1 MKKKQVINLV
11 RYFTEGNTSGFRTE
25 AYEIAKAFDKTGD
38 HQLAEYIIA
47 MLSEANTFIPQVSEE
62 KFESLRKIQLTNF
75 NPLPLPEAISSDVIG
90 VVNAV
95 RRNIGVD
102 KFLFEGAPGT
112 GKTETVKQIARL
124 LQRELYVV
132 DFETIIDSKLGQ
144 TAKNIANLFK
154 EINSFTHPEQT
165 LILFDEID
173 AIALNRLDNNDLREM
188 GRATT
193 AILKGMDTLRDGIVL
208 IATTNLFSAFDK
220 ALIRRFDAVINFN
233 RYSQEDLLVI
243 AESMMSTI
251 LNDSK
256 HSGKN
261 VRLFKKI
268 VALCSPIPYPGEL
281 KNTLKSAV
289 AFSSLTDNL
298 DYLRRLFSI
307 FYKPVDNTTLKEL
320 KELGFTVREIET
332 LTGIS
337 KSQTAREL
345 KED

>member
-1 MKKKQVINLV
+1 MKKKQVINLI

-25 AYEIAKAFDKTGD
+25 AYEIAKAFDKAGD

-47 MLSEANTFIPQVSEE
+47 MLSENNTFIPQVSEE

-281 KNTLKSAV
+281 KNNLKSAV
-289 AFSSLTDNL
+289 AFSSLTDKF

-307 FYKPVDNTTLKEL
+307 FYKPIDNTTLKEL
-320 KELGFTVREIET
+320 KELGFTVREIEI

>member
-1 MKKKQVINLV
+1 MKKKQVINLI

-47 MLSEANTFIPQVSEE
+47 MLSENNTFIPQVSEE

-289 AFSSLTDNL
+289 AFSSLTDKF

-320 KELGFTVREIET
+320 KELGFTVREIEI

>member
-1 MKKKQVINLV
+1 MKKKQVLNLI

-25 AYEIAKAFDKTGD
+25 AYEIAKAFDKAGD

-47 MLSEANTFIPQVSEE
+47 MLSENNTFIPQVSEE

-75 NPLPLPEAISSDVIG
+75 SPLPLPEAISSDVIG

-124 LQRELYVV
+124 LQRDLYVV
-132 DFETIIDSKLGQ
+132 NFETIIDSKLGQ

-154 EINSFTHPEQT
+154 EINRFTHPEQT

-193 AILKGMDTLRDGIVL
+193 AILKGMDSLRDGIVL
-208 IATTNLFSAFDK
+208 IATTNLFRAFDK
-220 ALIRRFDAVINFN
+220 ALIRRFDAVINFD
-233 RYSQEDLLVI
+233 RYNQEDLLVI

-281 KNTLKSAV
+281 KNILKSAV
-289 AFSSLTDNL
+289 AFSSLSEKF

-307 FYKPVDNTTLKEL
+307 FYKPVENTTLKEL
-320 KELGFTVREIET
+320 KELGFTVREIEI

-345 KED
+345 KEN

>member
-1 MKKKQVINLV
+1 MKKKQVLNLI
-11 RYFTEGNTSGFRTE
+11 RYFTEGNVSGFRTE
-25 AYEIAKAFDKTGD
+25 AYEIAKAFDKAGD

-47 MLSEANTFIPQVSEE
+47 MLSENNTFIPQVSED

-75 NPLPLPEAISSDVIG
+75 SPLPLPEAISSDIIG

-193 AILKGMDTLRDGIVL
+193 AILKGMDALRDGIVL
-208 IATTNLFSAFDK
+208 IATTNLFNAFDK

-233 RYSQEDLLVI
+233 RYNQEDLLVI

-268 VALCSPIPYPGEL
+268 VTLSSPIPYPGEL
-281 KNTLKSAV
+281 KNILKSAV
-289 AFSSLTDNL
+289 AFSSLTDKF

-307 FYKPVDNTTLKEL
+307 FYQPVENITLKEL
-320 KELGFTVREIET
+320 KELGFTVREIEI

-345 KED
+345 KEN